1 MINIYLPEY
10 GSRFILENGDGT
22 KHRFSSPNSIA
33 KKILLDF
40 PEEAADITHGWL
52 ENVNFINIDEENKKN
67 IISMVREGFQTEN
80 FRDTMENYD

>member
-33 KKILLDF
+33 KKILQDF
-40 PEEAADITHGWL
+40 PEAAADITHGWL
-52 ENVNFINIDEENKKN
+52 ENVVFTDINEDDKKN
-67 IISMVREGFQTEN
+67 IISMVRERFQKES
-80 FRDTMENYD
+80 FKDTMENYD